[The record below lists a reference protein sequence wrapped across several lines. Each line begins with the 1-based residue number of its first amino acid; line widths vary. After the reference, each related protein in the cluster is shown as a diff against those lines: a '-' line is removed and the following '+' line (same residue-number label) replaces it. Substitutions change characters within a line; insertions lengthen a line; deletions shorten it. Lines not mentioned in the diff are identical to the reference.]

1 MPKTAKQPEGVLNPT
16 DVGTHA
22 APSRRDA
29 ARGRQMSLSQIAGAL
44 DRDRNT
50 VKKWLD
56 QGCPFVEKA
65 DRDTGREWAL
75 DVAEVV
81 RWLERRSAEAAA
93 EKLGAGPD
101 GAVTEG
107 EAKRRRAVAQA
118 IIAEAEAAEIMGT
131 LSRTSVMLDRV
142 AADYAEIRGRLT
154 GIGDTAAGQVE
165 RKVAKRVK
173 EIVDEAVSGALSA
186 LRTDGGAAP
195 SAG

>member
-1 MPKTAKQPEGVLNPT
+1 MSKTANQPEGVLNPV
-16 DVGTHA
+16 DVGPHA

-29 ARGRQMSLSQIAGAL
+29 ARGRQMSLSQAAAL

-50 VKKWLD
+50 VSKWLD
-56 QGCPFVEKA
+56 HGWPYVEKA
-65 DRDTGREWAL
+65 DRDTGRQWAL

-81 RWLERRSAEAAA
+81 RWLERRAGESTA

-142 AADYAEIRGRLT
+142 AADYAEVRGRLT

-173 EIVDEAVSGALSA
+173 EIVDEAVSGALAA

-195 SAG
+195 AAE